1 MIRPT
6 QKSRLLTQHIQEF
19 CQVSPGPFPRSARG
33 PGYEATPVRVKC
45 KTWTLDSGL
54 DYGLD
59 CGLTFGL
66 GIGLI
71 DACAIVISSSWLQM
85 LHVAAFVEMAGDSLS
100 TAIVISSYSEDEE
113 EEIESD
119 GALVFTPTKR

>member
-1 MIRPT
+1 
-6 QKSRLLTQHIQEF
+6 
-19 CQVSPGPFPRSARG
+19 
-33 PGYEATPVRVKC
+33 
-45 KTWTLDSGL
+45 L

-66 GIGLI
+66 KLGLI
-71 DACAIVISSSWLQM
+71 DGCAIVISSSWLQI
-85 LHVAAFVEMAGDSLS
+85 LHVAAFVKMAGDSLS
-100 TAIVISSYSEDEE
+100 TAIVISSDSEDE